1 MPRNIAKRL
10 VIALAVYL
18 AVSLVLVLL
27 PFEQKKVLAGL
38 DFAELDTVSIE
49 HLSPDPQAYQ
59 SRSGDALHFREFL
72 GSGNT
77 GFILLHGSGTEGRY
91 LSPLANFL
99 QQTFHATVLVPDLR
113 GHGHSTLGTPGDVK
127 HLGQL
132 EEDIEDLLAQYK
144 HEHPDKSFY
153 LLGHSSG
160 GGLALKLAASQRA
173 AFEGYV
179 LLAPFLGYRAPMVR
193 PSSAK
198 WVQVSLGR
206 FAGISALNR
215 VGIDTFN
222 KSTVMYF
229 NRPTDVEDPS
239 QTKSYSYRMSQSFS
253 PQNYAAELQAV
264 NKPLLLLVGSADE
277 AFIAEAFEPVLK
289 DNAPRAE
296 LEVLAEVKHLDIV
309 THQSTFA
316 ALEQWLHSRTDQLA
330 ENAI

>member
-18 AVSLVLVLL
+18 GVSTVLVLL
-27 PFEQKKVLAGL
+27 PFEQKKTRAGL
-38 DFAELDTVSIE
+38 DFAELDTVSIDR
-49 HLSPDPQAYQ
+49 LSPEPQAYQ
-59 SRSGDALHFREFL
+59 SRSGDTLHFREFL
-72 GSGNT
+72 GSGST

-99 QQTFHATVLVPDLR
+99 QQSFSATVLVPDLR

-132 EEDIEDLLAQYK
+132 EEDIEDLLVQYK
-144 HEHPDKSFY
+144 RDNPDKSFY

-193 PSSAK
+193 PSSAE

-206 FAGISALNR
+206 YAGISALNR
-215 VGIDTFN
+215 VGIDAFN
-222 KSTVMYF
+222 KSTVLYF
-229 NRPTDVEDPS
+229 NRPTDVDDPLQS
-239 QTKSYSYRMSQSFS
+239 KSYSYRMSQSFS

-277 AFIAEAFEPVLK
+277 AFIADAFAPVLK

-309 THQSTFA
+309 THQSTFS
-316 ALEQWLHSRTDQLA
+316 ALEQWVLSRTKQLV
-330 ENAI
+330 ESTL